1 MEKFRSAFNLIET
14 LVTVG
19 VILTLAALTAGVWSK
34 ISGKLLATR
43 ALSNLRQIGLAS
55 SVYAAEH
62 DGSFPGSA
70 HSANSWVAGLLP
82 YLELSETSSQ
92 DQLKKVYR
100 SPGDPN
106 KTRLYSYA
114 INDYLLPNPAGA
126 KNLNF
131 SRVGSLKIPSQS
143 ILFSETQKSYTGSDH
158 FHFAYG
164 YGPSAF
170 LSMVAADRY
179 SGEGLYLFADFHAER
194 LKWLEVQQ
202 RLTAFGSR
210 FVRPDGNP

>member
-1 MEKFRSAFNLIET
+1 MERSRSAFSLIET
-14 LVTVG
+14 LVAVG
-19 VILTLAALTAGVWSK
+19 VILTLAAITAGIWSK

-43 ALSNLRQIGLAS
+43 ALNNLRQIGLAS
-55 SVYAAEH
+55 SVYAGDH

-82 YLELSETSSQ
+82 YLELSAGSSP
-92 DQLKKVYR
+92 DQIKKVYR
-100 SPGDPN
+100 SPGDPH

-131 SRVGSLKIPSQS
+131 SRAGSLALPSQTL
-143 ILFSETQKSYTGSDH
+143 LFSETQKSYTGSDH

-164 YGPSAF
+164 YAPSAF

-179 SGEGLYLFADFHAER
+179 SGEGIYLFADFHVEK
-194 LKWLEVQQ
+194 LPWTDVQQ
-202 RLTAFGSR
+202 RLTASGGR
-210 FVRPDGNP
+210 FIHPDGNP

>member
-1 MEKFRSAFNLIET
+1 MERFRSAFSLIET
-14 LVTVG
+14 LVAVG
-19 VILTLAALTAGVWSK
+19 VIITLAALTLGVWSR

-43 ALSNLRQIGLAS
+43 ALNNLRQIGVAS
-55 SVYAAEH
+55 SVYAGEH

-70 HSANSWVAGLLP
+70 HSADSWVAGLLP
-82 YLELSETSSQ
+82 YVGLDANSSP
-92 DQLKKVYR
+92 DRIKKAYR

-131 SRVGSLKIPSQS
+131 SRAGSLTSPSQTL
-143 ILFSETQKSYTGSDH
+143 LFSETQKSYTGSDH

-164 YGPSAF
+164 YAPSVF

-179 SGEGLYLFADFHAER
+179 SGEGIYLFADFHVEK
-194 LKWLEVQQ
+194 LQWTDVQQ
-202 RLTAFGSR
+202 RLTAAGSR
-210 FVRPDGNP
+210 LIHPGGNP